1 MSMSAACIEPASAD
15 NSDKAAAYRYH
26 LLRAATER
34 FQSNLVALDDDQR
47 AAARAQ
53 ADQTFELEELVLG
66 SREAADVVIAE
77 STVEQSFADVAGRF
91 DDAGELNADLARN
104 GLDAAALKLALRRE
118 LTFDAVMQ
126 RIGSRHAEV
135 TETDAR
141 LFYQL
146 HGERFQTP
154 ERRTA
159 RHILITVNDDYAENT
174 RDAALARATELVAE
188 LGENS
193 DNIVQRFARLARRH
207 SECPTATE
215 DGKLGDISPG
225 QLYPEVDAALFA
237 LAEDSISAPV
247 ESEMGFHIL
256 LCEHIEPARTL
267 PFAQVKDRIRQALE
281 KRRRREAQRAW
292 VGDLRERHSVTA

>member
-1 MSMSAACIEPASAD
+1 MSAACIEPASAD

>member
-292 VGDLRERHSVTA
+292 VGDLRERQSTTA